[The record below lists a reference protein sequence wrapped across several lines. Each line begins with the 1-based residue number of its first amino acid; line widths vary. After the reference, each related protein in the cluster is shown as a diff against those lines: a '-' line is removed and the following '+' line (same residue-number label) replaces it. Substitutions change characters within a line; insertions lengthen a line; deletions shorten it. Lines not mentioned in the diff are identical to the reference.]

1 MPRNIVIVGGGVG
14 GTLAANL
21 IARKVRSG
29 EAEVILID
37 EDGRHIY
44 QPGFLY
50 VAFGQ
55 KRPASLSRPVQ
66 PLLDRRVRLMRAKAE
81 KIDPVAQVVKT
92 NQGDVS
98 YDEVVIATGS
108 HVAPEEVP
116 GLKEASH
123 HFYTMEAAESLRD
136 VLRGFGGGRVVIGV
150 AGVPYKCPP
159 APLEFSLMLD
169 AQLRE
174 KGLRNKTEMHYV
186 SPLPRVFP
194 IESVSEVVTPMMEAR
209 GINIHTFFNA
219 ESVNPQKREVTS
231 LEGETLPYDLLVLIP
246 PHRGARLVQ
255 DSGLG
260 DAGGWIPT
268 DRHSLRALE
277 HPHMFVIGDATNLP
291 ISKSGAAA
299 HFEADTVAAN
309 LLADLRGE
317 AMEHQYQG
325 RVMCF
330 LETGGGRATLLNFDY
345 NHPPHPPKPSRL
357 YHWQKAAFNQVYWW
371 TLPQGRLPGEKRP
384 PKRGAH
390 QSTPEGTRDS
400 GD

>member
-1 MPRNIVIVGGGVG
+1 MPKDIVIVGGGVG
-14 GTLAANL
+14 GTLVANL
-21 IARKVRSG
+21 LARKVRPG
-29 EAEVILID
+29 EAQVILID
-37 EDGRHIY
+37 EDGRHVY

-55 KRPASLSRPVQ
+55 KQPASLSRPVE
-66 PLLDRRVRLMRAKAE
+66 PLLDRRVRLMRTRAE
-81 KIDPVAQVVKT
+81 RIDPAAQTVT
-92 NQGDVS
+92 TSQGNVS
-98 YDEVVIATGS
+98 YDELVIATGS
-108 HVAPEEVP
+108 HVAPEEIP

-123 HFYTMEAAESLRD
+123 HFYTAEGAEALRD
-136 VLRGFGGGRVVIGV
+136 ALREFRSGRVVIGV

-159 APLEFSLMLD
+159 APLEFSMMLD
-169 AQLRE
+169 AQLRQ
-174 KGLRNKTEMHYV
+174 KGLRDRAEIHFV

-209 GINIHTFFNA
+209 NIKIHTFFNV
-219 ESVNPQKREVTS
+219 ETVDPTKQEVTS

-246 PHRGARLVQ
+246 PHRGAGVVR

-299 HFEADTVAAN
+299 HFEADAVAAN

-330 LETGGGRATLLNFDY
+330 LEVGGGRATLLNFDY
-345 NHPPHPPKPSRL
+345 AHPPRPPKPSRL
-357 YHWQKAAFNQVYWW
+357 YHWQKAAFNEFYWW
-371 TLPQGRLPGEKRP
+371 TLPQGRLPGEKQPLR
-384 PKRGAH
+384 R
-390 QSTPEGTRDS
+390 SNES
-400 GD
+400 